1 MIKFEQKGD
10 FKKTEAFFK
19 KIGAGD
25 YKKGLQYYGEAGV
38 SALYEATPK
47 ATGKTAASWTYSIEQ
62 TNDGLIISWNN
73 SNVVKGQ
80 NVAILI
86 QKGHGTASGYYVQG
100 VDYINPA
107 LAPIFDLIGKKLWME
122 VTKDAKH

>member
-1 MIKFEQKGD
+1 MIKFKQKGD

-19 KIGAGD
+19 KIGEGD

-62 TNDGLIISWNN
+62 TNDGLVISWNN
-73 SNVVKGQ
+73 SNVVKGA
-80 NVAILI
+80 NIAILI
-86 QKGHGTASGYYVQG
+86 QKGHGTSQGYYVQG

-107 LAPIFDLIGKKLWME
+107 LAPIFDLIGKNLWME
-122 VTKDAKH
+122 VTKNA

>member
-1 MIKFEQKGD
+1 MIKFKQKGD

-19 KIGAGD
+19 KIGEGD
-25 YKKGLQYYGEAGV
+25 YKKGLRYYGEAGV

-62 TNDGLIISWNN
+62 TNDGLVISWNN
-73 SNVVKGQ
+73 SNVVKGA

-86 QKGHGTASGYYVQG
+86 QKGHGTSSGYYVQG

-107 LAPIFDLIGKKLWME
+107 LQKTIKDLSNAIWEE
-122 VTKDAKH
+122 VRSA